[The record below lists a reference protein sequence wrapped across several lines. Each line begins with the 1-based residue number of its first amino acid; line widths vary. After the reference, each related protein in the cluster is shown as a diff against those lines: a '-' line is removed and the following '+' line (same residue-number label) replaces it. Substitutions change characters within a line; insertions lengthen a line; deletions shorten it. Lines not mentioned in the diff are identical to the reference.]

1 MPAEETGMFLNT
13 IVTRRSFG
21 LLRVLDLEGAYKPL
35 LPEILRKF
43 LHLKYLGLRWTFL
56 DSLPKSIGNLR
67 YLETL
72 VVEHTNIIT
81 LPSSIW
87 KAKNLWHLYLNEIH
101 FDVSLQRPS
110 DGSLTNLRTLW
121 GVYCNKSLVYN
132 CLNKL
137 TAISKLG
144 LTFNST
150 SVEAIAEW
158 ISHLTNLQSLRL
170 RSSNEFD
177 RPEALM
183 LGTMIAHQ
191 KLSDLYLL
199 GQLPRAIQEHE
210 LPPNLKILTLLASKL
225 EQDPMLVLGQLCHL
239 NILRFLGNSLKEEWI
254 ICLPNRFPELCVLKL
269 RMLEKLEKWIVE
281 EGTC

>member
-1 MPAEETGMFLNT
+1 M
-13 IVTRRSFG
+13 
-21 LLRVLDLEGAYKPL
+21 
-35 LPEILRKF
+35 LPEILRKS

-56 DSLPKSIGNLR
+56 DSLPKSIGNLP

-72 VVEHTNIIT
+72 DVEHTNIIT

-87 KAKNLWHLYLNEIH
+87 KAKNLRHLYLNEIH

-121 GVYCNKSLVYN
+121 GLYIGNKSLVYN

-158 ISHLTNLQSLRL
+158 ISYLTNLQSLRL
-170 RSSNEFD
+170 RSSNEFGP
-177 RPEALM
+177 PEALM
-183 LGTMIAHQ
+183 LGTMTENQ
-191 KLSDLYLL
+191 KLFDLYLR

-210 LPPNLKILTLLASKL
+210 LPPNLKILTL
-225 EQDPMLVLGQLCHL
+225 
-239 NILRFLGNSLKEEWI
+239 
-254 ICLPNRFPELCVLKL
+254 
-269 RMLEKLEKWIVE
+269 
-281 EGTC
+281 

>member
-1 MPAEETGMFLNT
+1 M
-13 IVTRRSFG
+13 
-21 LLRVLDLEGAYKPL
+21 

-56 DSLPKSIGNLR
+56 DSLPKSIGNLP

-72 VVEHTNIIT
+72 DMEHTNIIT

-87 KAKNLWHLYLNEIH
+87 KAKNLRHLYLNKIH

-110 DGSLTNLRTLW
+110 NGSLTNLQTLW
-121 GVYCNKSLVYN
+121 GLYIGNRSLVYN

-150 SVEAIAEW
+150 SVEAIVEW
-158 ISHLTNLQSLRL
+158 ISYLTNLQSLRF
-170 RSSNEFD
+170 RSSDEFG

-183 LGTMIAHQ
+183 LGTMTAHQ

-199 GQLPRAIQEHE
+199 GQLPGAIQD
-210 LPPNLKILTLLASKL
+210 LQISKSS
-225 EQDPMLVLGQLCHL
+225 LCQRQ
-239 NILRFLGNSLKEEWI
+239 N
-254 ICLPNRFPELCVLKL
+254 
-269 RMLEKLEKWIVE
+269 
-281 EGTC
+281 